1 MPFDMKFSSLR
12 LSSMR
17 FISRMDERL
26 LLIAIAIFVGA
37 CGGFAAV
44 TLNRL
49 LFKLHE
55 ALYHLHIHWYAFVL
69 PAFGAALS
77 SLFLGHIVKE
87 GAGHGVPEVI
97 YSVSKRGGL
106 LRLRSS
112 FSRLISSSLTI
123 ASGGSAGPEAPV
135 VMSGA
140 SIGSNI
146 ARIFSLNDRQRVTM
160 VGCGAASAISAIFN
174 APIAGI
180 VFSVE
185 VILGEWTPINLIPI
199 AISSVIGTEVSRLMQ
214 GNQIPFG
221 HHEFH
226 ATLLDILASV
236 GIALLAGLTSVLFTR
251 LLNATAEKSRR
262 IVAHHDW
269 LRAALGGAC
278 VGLLGL
284 SFPCVL
290 GEGYD
295 VVRSII
301 ENEYQTGLVL
311 VAVATV
317 AKIVATS
324 LTIGTGGSG
333 GIFAPCLV
341 IGSLGGL
348 AYQRGLVF
356 FWPSVPW
363 AEEGFFAM
371 LGMAAV
377 MSGTLQA
384 PLTGIFLIVEVTG
397 SYEVILPL
405 ILVSAVSATL
415 CHYMEPVSFYY
426 RKLVSQGQLLRPR
439 TDARLLADL
448 NISELIE
455 KDRIVVHEDMRLREM
470 IPIIEQSS
478 RDCFPVEDSK
488 TGHFLG
494 LICLDDV
501 RPYLFNPGLYDAVI
515 MGEIMDINVP
525 RLSPFDDIKDVL
537 EVMDQTQLQ
546 SLPVV
551 YRNRFLGMV
560 SKVTIL
566 DRYRKELMVQ
576 SNREV

>member
-1 MPFDMKFSSLR
+1 
-12 LSSMR
+12 
-17 FISRMDERL
+17 MDERL
-26 LLIAIAIFVGA
+26 LLIIIAIFVGA
-37 CGGFAAV
+37 CGGLAAV
-44 TLNRL
+44 ILNQL
-49 LFKLHE
+49 LLNMHAVLE
-55 ALYHLHIHWYAFVL
+55 PLRVYWYAFLL
-69 PAFGAALS
+69 PACGAALS
-77 SLFLGHIVKE
+77 ALFLGHVVKE

-112 FSRLISSSLTI
+112 FSRLISSALTI

-146 ARIFSLNDRQRVTM
+146 AKVFSLNDRQRTTM
-160 VGCGAASAISAIFN
+160 VGCGAASAISGIFN

-180 VFSVE
+180 IFSVE

-199 AISSVIGTEVSRLMQ
+199 GIASVVGTEVSRLLQ
-214 GNQIPFG
+214 GNLIPFS
-221 HHEFH
+221 HRQFH
-226 ATLLDILASV
+226 ASLLDILAAV
-236 GIALLAGLTSVLFTR
+236 GIGILAGLSSVLFTR
-251 LLNATAEKSRR
+251 LLNAVITKSHDL
-262 IVAHHDW
+262 VAHSW
-269 LRAALGGAC
+269 LRAAVGGAC

-284 SFPCVL
+284 AFPCVL
-290 GEGYD
+290 GKGYD
-295 VVRSII
+295 VVSTII
-301 ENEYQTGLVL
+301 ENQFQSGLVM
-311 VAVATV
+311 VALATF

-341 IGSLGGL
+341 IGALGGL
-348 AYQRGLVF
+348 AYQRGLIL
-356 FWPSVPW
+356 FWPSIPW

-405 ILVSAVSATL
+405 IVVSAVSASL

-426 RKLVSQGQLLRPR
+426 QRLVSRGELLRPR
-439 TDARLLADL
+439 TDARLLADM

-455 KDRIVVHEDMRLREM
+455 KDCIVVQEDMRLGDM
-470 IPIIEQSS
+470 IPIIEQAS
-478 RDCFPVEDSK
+478 RDYFPVEDSK
-488 TGHFLG
+488 TGQFLG
-494 LICLDDV
+494 LIHFDHI
-501 RPYLFNPGLYDAVI
+501 RPYLFNPALHNAII
-515 MGEIMDINVP
+515 MAEIMDVHVP
-525 RLSPFDDIKDVL
+525 RVTPFDDMKEVL
-537 EVMDQTQLQ
+537 ELMDQTHSW

-551 YRNRFLGMV
+551 HRNRFLGMV
-560 SKVTIL
+560 SKGTIL
-566 DRYRKELMVQ
+566 DRYRKELIVQ
-576 SNREV
+576 SYQEV

>member
-1 MPFDMKFSSLR
+1 MPFKMKSSSIR
-12 LSSMR
+12 LFFMR
-17 FISRMDERL
+17 ITWRMDERL
-26 LLIAIAIFVGA
+26 LLIIIAIFVGA
-37 CGGFAAV
+37 CGGLAAV
-44 TLNRL
+44 LLNRL
-49 LFKLHE
+49 LFKTHEILH
-55 ALYHLHIHWYAFVL
+55 ALHIHWYAFML
-69 PAFGAALS
+69 PACGAALS
-77 SLFLGHIVKE
+77 SLFLGYIVKE

-112 FSRLISSSLTI
+112 FSRIISGSLTI
-123 ASGGSAGPEAPV
+123 ASGGSAGPEAPA

-146 ARIFSLNDRQRVTM
+146 AKAFSLNDRQRVTM
-160 VGCGAASAISAIFN
+160 VGCGAASAISSIFN

-185 VILGEWTPINLIPI
+185 VILGEWTPVNLIPI
-199 AISSVIGTEVSRLMQ
+199 AIASVIGTEVSRLMQ
-214 GNQIPFG
+214 GNQIPFA
-221 HHEFH
+221 HHQFH

-236 GIALLAGLTSVLFTR
+236 GIALLAGLSSVLFTR
-251 LLNATAEKSRR
+251 LLNGTAEKSRR
-262 IVAHHDW
+262 LVSSHDW

-284 SFPCVL
+284 SLPSVL

-295 VVRSII
+295 VIGTII
-301 ENEYQTGLVL
+301 ENEYQSGLLL
-311 VAVATV
+311 VAIATV

-356 FWPSVPW
+356 LWPSVPW

-371 LGMAAV
+371 LGMAGV

-397 SYEVILPL
+397 SYAVILPL

-415 CHYMEPVSFYY
+415 CHSMQPVSFYY
-426 RKLVSQGQLLRPR
+426 RALLRQGPLLRPR
-439 TDARLLADL
+439 TDARLLSDL
-448 NISELIE
+448 NISELLE
-455 KDRIVVHEDMRLREM
+455 KDCIVVHENMRLRDM
-470 IPIIEQSS
+470 IPVIEQSS
-478 RDCFPVEDSK
+478 RDYFPVEDSK
-488 TGHFLG
+488 KGHFLG
-494 LICLDDV
+494 MIRLDHV
-501 RPYLFNPGLYDAVI
+501 RPYLFNQDLYDAVLL
-515 MGEIMDINVP
+515 GQIMDVNVP
-525 RLSPFDDIKDVL
+525 RVSPFSDLREVL
-537 EVMDQTQLQ
+537 DLMDKTRSW

-551 YRNRFLGMV
+551 HNTTYMGMV
-560 SKVTIL
+560 SKGTIL
-566 DRYRKELMVQ
+566 DQYRKELVVQ
-576 SNREV
+576 SYQEV

>member
-1 MPFDMKFSSLR
+1 
-12 LSSMR
+12 
-17 FISRMDERL
+17 MDERL
-26 LLIAIAIFVGA
+26 LLMIIAIFVGA
-37 CGGFAAV
+37 CGGLAAV
-44 TLNRL
+44 ILNQL
-49 LFKLHE
+49 LFN
-55 ALYHLHIHWYAFVL
+55 IHGILEPLRVYWYAFLL
-69 PAFGAALS
+69 PACGAALS
-77 SLFLGHIVKE
+77 ALFLGHVVKE

-146 ARIFSLNDRQRVTM
+146 AKVFSLNDRQRTTM
-160 VGCGAASAISAIFN
+160 VGCGAASAISGIFN

-180 VFSVE
+180 IFSVE

-199 AISSVIGTEVSRLMQ
+199 GIASVVGTEVSRLLQ
-214 GNQIPFG
+214 GNLIPFS
-221 HHEFH
+221 HREFH
-226 ATLLDILASV
+226 ASLLDILAAV
-236 GIALLAGLTSVLFTR
+236 GIAVLAGLSSVLFTR
-251 LLNATAEKSRR
+251 LLNGIITKS
-262 IVAHHDW
+262 HDLVTRDW
-269 LRAALGGAC
+269 FRAAVGGAC

-284 SFPCVL
+284 AFPSVL
-290 GEGYD
+290 GKGYN
-295 VVRSII
+295 VVSTII
-301 ENEYQTGLVL
+301 ENQFEAGLVL
-311 VAVATV
+311 VALATL

-341 IGSLGGL
+341 IGALGGL
-348 AYQRGLVF
+348 AYQRGLVL
-356 FWPSVPW
+356 FWPAIPW

-426 RKLVSQGQLLRPR
+426 RKLVSRGELLRPR
-439 TDARLLADL
+439 TDARLLADM

-455 KDRIVVHEDMRLREM
+455 KDCIVVHEDMRLGDM
-470 IPIIEQSS
+470 IPIIEQAS
-478 RDCFPVEDSK
+478 RDYFPVEDSK
-488 TGHFLG
+488 TGKFLG
-494 LICLDDV
+494 LIHFNHI
-501 RPYLFNPGLYDAVI
+501 RPHLFNPGLHNAII
-515 MGEIMDINVP
+515 MAEIMDVHVP
-525 RLSPFDDIKDVL
+525 RVSPFDDIKEVL
-537 EVMDQTQLQ
+537 ELMDQTHSW

-551 YRNRFLGMV
+551 HRNRFLGMV
-560 SKVTIL
+560 SKGTIL
-566 DRYRKELMVQ
+566 DRYRKELIVQ
-576 SNREV
+576 SYQEV

>member
-1 MPFDMKFSSLR
+1 MKFSHLR
-12 LSSMR
+12 LFFLR
-17 FISRMDERL
+17 TIWHMDERL
-26 LLIAIAIFVGA
+26 FLIAIAIFVGA
-37 CGGFAAV
+37 CGGLAAV
-44 TLNRL
+44 ALNRL
-49 LFKLHE
+49 LFTLHE
-55 ALYHLHIHWYAFVL
+55 ILRPLHIHWYAFVL
-69 PAFGAALS
+69 PACGAALS

-112 FSRLISSSLTI
+112 FSRLISSTLTI

-140 SIGSNI
+140 SIGSNV
-146 ARIFSLNDRQRVTM
+146 AKIFALNDRQRVTI
-160 VGCGAASAISAIFN
+160 VGCGAASAISSIFN

-185 VILGEWTPINLIPI
+185 VILGEWTTINLIPI
-199 AISSVIGTEVSRLMQ
+199 AIASVIGTEVSRLMQ
-214 GNQIPFG
+214 GNQIPFS
-221 HHEFH
+221 HHRFN

-236 GIALLAGLTSVLFTR
+236 GIALLAGLSSVLFAR
-251 LLNATAEKSRR
+251 LLNGTIKKSRDL
-262 IVAHHDW
+262 VAHDW
-269 LRAALGGAC
+269 IRAALGGAC

-284 SFPCVL
+284 SFPSVL

-295 VVRSII
+295 VVRTII
-301 ENEYQTGLVL
+301 ENEYQSGLLL
-311 VAVATV
+311 VALATV

-348 AYQRGLVF
+348 AYQRGLAF

-371 LGMAAV
+371 LGMAGV

-426 RKLVSQGQLLRPR
+426 RELVSQGQLLRPR

-455 KDRIVVHEDMRLREM
+455 KDYIVVRENMRLSDM
-470 IPIIEQSS
+470 IPVIEQAS
-478 RDCFPVEDSK
+478 RDYFPVEDSK
-488 TGHFLG
+488 TGDFLG
-494 LICLDDV
+494 LIRLKDV

-515 MGEIMDINVP
+515 LGEIMDTNVP
-525 RLSPFDDIKDVL
+525 HVSPFDDMKEVL
-537 EVMDQTQLQ
+537 ELMDQTHSQ

-551 YRNRFLGMV
+551 HRNKFLGMV

-566 DRYRKELMVQ
+566 DRYRKELIVQ
-576 SNREV
+576 TY

>member
-1 MPFDMKFSSLR
+1 MKFSHLR
-12 LSSMR
+12 LFFLR
-17 FISRMDERL
+17 TIWHMDERL
-26 LLIAIAIFVGA
+26 FLIAIAIFVGA
-37 CGGFAAV
+37 CGGLAAV
-44 TLNRL
+44 ALNRL
-49 LFKLHE
+49 LFTLHE
-55 ALYHLHIHWYAFVL
+55 ILRPLHIHWYAFVL
-69 PAFGAALS
+69 PACGAALS

-112 FSRLISSSLTI
+112 FSRLISSTLTI

-140 SIGSNI
+140 SIGSNV
-146 ARIFSLNDRQRVTM
+146 AKIFALNDRQRVTI
-160 VGCGAASAISAIFN
+160 VGCGAASAISSIFN

-185 VILGEWTPINLIPI
+185 VILGEWTTINLIPI
-199 AISSVIGTEVSRLMQ
+199 AIASVIGTEVSRLMQ
-214 GNQIPFG
+214 GNQIPFS
-221 HHEFH
+221 HHRFN

-236 GIALLAGLTSVLFTR
+236 GIALLAGLSSVLFAR
-251 LLNATAEKSRR
+251 LLNGTIKKSRDL
-262 IVAHHDW
+262 VAHDW
-269 LRAALGGAC
+269 IRAALGGAC

-284 SFPCVL
+284 SFPSVL

-295 VVRSII
+295 VVRTII
-301 ENEYQTGLVL
+301 ENEYQSGLLL
-311 VAVATV
+311 VALATV

-348 AYQRGLVF
+348 AYQRGLAF

-371 LGMAAV
+371 LGMAGV

-426 RKLVSQGQLLRPR
+426 RELVSQGQLLRPR

-455 KDRIVVHEDMRLREM
+455 KDYIVVRENMRLRDM
-470 IPIIEQSS
+470 IPVIEQAS
-478 RDCFPVEDSK
+478 RDYFPVEDSK
-488 TGHFLG
+488 TGDFLG
-494 LICLDDV
+494 LIRLKDV

-515 MGEIMDINVP
+515 LGEIMDTNVP
-525 RLSPFDDIKDVL
+525 HVSPFDDMKEVL
-537 EVMDQTQLQ
+537 ELMDQTHSQ

-551 YRNRFLGMV
+551 HRNKFLGMV

-566 DRYRKELMVQ
+566 DRYRKELIVQ
-576 SNREV
+576 TY

>member
-1 MPFDMKFSSLR
+1 
-12 LSSMR
+12 
-17 FISRMDERL
+17 MDERL
-26 LLIAIAIFVGA
+26 LLIVIAIFVGA

-44 TLNRL
+44 ILNRL
-49 LFKLHE
+49 LSSIHEILHPLR
-55 ALYHLHIHWYAFVL
+55 AYWYAFVL
-69 PAFGAALS
+69 PAFGAGLS
-77 SLFLGHIVKE
+77 SLFLGHVVKE

-112 FSRLISSSLTI
+112 FSRLVSSSLTI

-146 ARIFSLNDRQRVTM
+146 AKIFSLNDRQRVAM
-160 VGCGAASAISAIFN
+160 VGCGAASAISSIFN

-199 AISSVIGTEVSRLMQ
+199 AIASVIGTEVSRLMQ
-214 GNQIPFG
+214 GNQIPFA
-221 HHEFH
+221 HHQFH
-226 ATLLDILASV
+226 ASLLDILAAV
-236 GIALLAGLTSVLFTR
+236 GIALLAGFSSVIFTR
-251 LLNATAEKSRR
+251 LLNKTAAKSSRLVR
-262 IVAHHDW
+262 FDW
-269 LRAALGGAC
+269 IRAALGGAS
-278 VGLLGL
+278 VGLIGL
-284 SFPCVL
+284 AFPAVL

-295 VVRSII
+295 IVRLII
-301 ENEYQTGLVL
+301 ENQYESGLVL
-311 VAVATV
+311 VALATL
-317 AKIVATS
+317 AKILATS

-348 AYQRGLVF
+348 AYYRALDF
-356 FWPSVPW
+356 IWPSVPW

-371 LGMAAV
+371 LGMAGV
-377 MSGTLQA
+377 LSGALQA

-397 SYEVILPL
+397 SYAVILPL

-426 RKLVSQGQLLRPR
+426 QKLVKEGQLLRPR

-448 NISELIE
+448 SVSELIE
-455 KDRIVVHEDMRLREM
+455 KDCIAVYENMRLGDM
-470 IPIIEQSS
+470 IPIIEQASGN
-478 RDCFPVEDSK
+478 CFPVEDSK
-488 TGHFLG
+488 TGDFLG
-494 LICLDDV
+494 LIRLDHI
-501 RPYLFNPGLYDAVI
+501 RPFLFNPALYDAIIV
-515 MGEIMDINVP
+515 GEIMDVDVP
-525 RLSPFDDIKDVL
+525 AVTPVDDIKDVI
-537 EVMDQTQLQ
+537 EWMDRARVD

-551 YRNRFLGMV
+551 HRKKFLGMV
-560 SKVTIL
+560 SKATIL
-566 DRYRKELMVQ
+566 DRYRKELIVQ
-576 SNREV
+576 SYQEV

>member
-1 MPFDMKFSSLR
+1 MPFEMKPSSLR
-12 LSSMR
+12 LSFMR
-17 FISRMDERL
+17 IASRMDERL

-37 CGGFAAV
+37 SGGLAAV

-49 LFKLHE
+49 LFKLHKI
-55 ALYHLHIHWYAFVL
+55 LYPLHIHWYAFVL
-69 PAFGAALS
+69 PACGAALS

-123 ASGGSAGPEAPV
+123 ASGGSAGPEGPV

-146 ARIFSLNDRQRVTM
+146 AKIFSLNDRQRVTM

-221 HHEFH
+221 HRQFH

-236 GIALLAGLTSVLFTR
+236 GIALLAGLTSVVFTR

-262 IVAHHDW
+262 IVAHHW

-284 SFPCVL
+284 SFPSVL
-290 GEGYD
+290 GEGYE
-295 VVRSII
+295 VVRTVI
-301 ENEYQTGLVL
+301 ENEYQSGLVL
-311 VAVATV
+311 VALATV

-415 CHYMEPVSFYY
+415 CHSMERVSFYY
-426 RKLVSQGQLLRPR
+426 RELVSRGHLLRPR

-455 KDRIVVHEDMRLREM
+455 KDRIAVHENMRLREM

-494 LICLDDV
+494 LICLDDI
-501 RPYLFNPGLYDAVI
+501 RPYLFSPGLYDAVI

-537 EVMDQTQLQ
+537 ELMDQTDSQ

-576 SNREV
+576 SYREV

>member
-1 MPFDMKFSSLR
+1 
-12 LSSMR
+12 
-17 FISRMDERL
+17 MDERL
-26 LLIAIAIFVGA
+26 FLIAIAIFVGA
-37 CGGFAAV
+37 CGGLAAV
-44 TLNRL
+44 ALNRL
-49 LFKLHE
+49 LFTLHE
-55 ALYHLHIHWYAFVL
+55 ILRPLHIHWYAFVL
-69 PAFGAALS
+69 PACGAALS

-112 FSRLISSSLTI
+112 FSRLISSTLTI

-140 SIGSNI
+140 SIGSNV
-146 ARIFSLNDRQRVTM
+146 AKIFALNDRQRVTI
-160 VGCGAASAISAIFN
+160 VGCGAASAISSIFN

-185 VILGEWTPINLIPI
+185 VILGEWTTINLIPI
-199 AISSVIGTEVSRLMQ
+199 AIASVIGTEVSRLMQ
-214 GNQIPFG
+214 GNQIPFS
-221 HHEFH
+221 HHRFN

-236 GIALLAGLTSVLFTR
+236 GIALLAGLSSVLFAR
-251 LLNATAEKSRR
+251 LLNGTIKKSRDL
-262 IVAHHDW
+262 VAHDW
-269 LRAALGGAC
+269 IRAALGGAC

-284 SFPCVL
+284 SFPSVL

-295 VVRSII
+295 VVRTII
-301 ENEYQTGLVL
+301 ENEYQSGLLL
-311 VAVATV
+311 VALATV

-348 AYQRGLVF
+348 AYQRGLAF

-371 LGMAAV
+371 LGMAGV

-426 RKLVSQGQLLRPR
+426 RELVSQGQLLRPR

-455 KDRIVVHEDMRLREM
+455 KDYIVVRENMRLRDM
-470 IPIIEQSS
+470 IPVIEQAS
-478 RDCFPVEDSK
+478 RDYFPVEDSK
-488 TGHFLG
+488 TGDFLG
-494 LICLDDV
+494 LIRLKDV

-515 MGEIMDINVP
+515 LGEIMDTNVP
-525 RLSPFDDIKDVL
+525 HVSPFDDMKEVL
-537 EVMDQTQLQ
+537 ELMDQTHSQ

-551 YRNRFLGMV
+551 HRNKFLGMV

-566 DRYRKELMVQ
+566 DRYRKELIVQ
-576 SNREV
+576 TY

>member
-1 MPFDMKFSSLR
+1 MLKSKSPFLR
-12 LSSMR
+12 HFLLR
-17 FISRMDERL
+17 IIWRMDERL
-26 LLIAIAIFVGA
+26 LLIVIATFVGIGA
-37 CGGFAAV
+37 GLAAV
-44 TLNRL
+44 ILNRL
-49 LFKLHE
+49 LFEIHHALHNVQFR
-55 ALYHLHIHWYAFVL
+55 WYAFIL
-69 PAFGAALS
+69 PACGAALS
-77 SLFLGHIVKE
+77 SLFLGYVMKE

-97 YSVSKRGGL
+97 YSVCKRGGL

-112 FSRLISSSLTI
+112 FSRLISSTLTI

-146 ARIFSLNDRQRVTM
+146 AKVFGLNDRQRVTM

-180 VFSVE
+180 IFSVE

-199 AISSVIGTEVSRLMQ
+199 GIASVVGTEVSRLLQ
-214 GNQIPFG
+214 GNVIPFS
-221 HHEFH
+221 HRQFD
-226 ATLLDILASV
+226 TSLLDILASI
-236 GIALLAGLTSVLFTR
+236 GIALLAGLSSVLFTR
-251 LLNATAEKSRR
+251 LLNRVISKSNDL
-262 IVAHHDW
+262 VAKDW
-269 LRAALGGAC
+269 VRAAIGGAC

-284 SFPCVL
+284 SFPSVL
-290 GEGYD
+290 GKGYD
-295 VVRSII
+295 VVSTII
-301 ENEYQTGLVL
+301 ENQYQSGLVL
-311 VAVATV
+311 VALATL

-341 IGSLGGL
+341 IGALGGL

-356 FWPSVPW
+356 FWPAVHW

-397 SYEVILPL
+397 SYEVMLPL
-405 ILVSAVSATL
+405 ILVSAISASL

-426 RKLVSQGQLLRPR
+426 RELVSQGQLLRPR

-455 KDRIVVHEDMRLREM
+455 KDCIVIHEDMRLRDM
-470 IPIIEQSS
+470 IPIIEQAS
-478 RDCFPVEDSK
+478 RDYFPVEDSK
-488 TGHFLG
+488 TGDFVG
-494 LICLDDV
+494 LVHLDDV
-501 RPYLFNPGLYDAVI
+501 RPYLFNPHLCDAVI
-515 MGEIMDINVP
+515 MGEIMDAHVP
-525 RLSPFDDIKDVL
+525 RVSPFDDMKDVL
-537 EVMDQTQLQ
+537 ELMDQTHVW

-551 YRNRFLGMV
+551 RRNKFLGMV
-560 SKVTIL
+560 SKGTIL
-566 DRYRKELMVQ
+566 DRYRKELIVQ
-576 SNREV
+576 PY